1 MKNITSCLLS
11 IFLFA
16 SFSPAQILPEKIQ
29 KFLDGRYSSL
39 EHGAW
44 KQAPGA
50 CGGNKWLLTG
60 DFNGD
65 GRSDY
70 LVRIL
75 TGKSRQRNLHL
86 IGFINEKGDY
96 TPDPFFEAEYT
107 GDLTRSATSV
117 LKSGTAFSAVGNGAG
132 AALKADV
139 VSHRV
144 CESDTSVMYAFNNGE
159 FKIVQDPTSLLDKF
173 ADTSSKIAQHIEQ
186 KTTPPVPTP
195 TPTTAQSTT
204 SDIRGIEGTYTI
216 INADGK
222 TDASTGTVFYK
233 DGTLTF
239 KISDGRAFSTATAFA
254 NNGVITTGWDRN
266 ATVSADGNTIFW
278 TNNTKWVRK

>member
-1 MKNITSCLLS
+1 MKNITLCLSLT
-11 IFLFA
+11 FLLV
-16 SFSPAQILPEKIQ
+16 PPLYAQILPAKIQ
-29 KFLDGRYSSL
+29 KFLDDRYSSL

-75 TGKSRQRNLHL
+75 TGKGRQRSLHL

-96 TPDPFFEAEYT
+96 TPDAFFEEGYT
-107 GDLTRSATSV
+107 GDLTRSASSV
-117 LKSGTAFSAVGNGAG
+117 LKSGTTFNSTLSGASAT
-132 AALKADV
+132 LKTDV
-139 VSHRV
+139 VIQRV
-144 CESDTSVMYAFNNGE
+144 CDNDVSVTYAFTDGE
-159 FKIVQDPTSLLDKF
+159 FKNVGDTVSLLDKP
-173 ADTSSKIAQHIEQ
+173 AVIPAP
-186 KTTPPVPTP
+186 TPVSALPSNLYPLPTP
-195 TPTTAQSTT
+195 TATPAPTPNG
-204 SDIRGIEGTYTI
+204 DLRNIEGSYTI

-222 TDASTGTVFYK
+222 TELSTGTVFYK

-239 KISDGRAFSTATAFA
+239 KMSDGRAFSTATAIV
-254 NNGVITTGWDRN
+254 NNGLITTGWNRT
-266 ATVSADGNTIFW
+266 ATVSADGNTILW
-278 TNNTKWVRK
+278 SNNTKWVRK